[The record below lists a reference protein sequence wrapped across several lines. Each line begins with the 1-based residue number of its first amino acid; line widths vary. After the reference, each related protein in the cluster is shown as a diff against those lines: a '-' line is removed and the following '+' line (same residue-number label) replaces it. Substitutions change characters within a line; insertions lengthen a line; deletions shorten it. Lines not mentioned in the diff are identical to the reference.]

1 MTVFESAVA
10 AASPTGPVE
19 AVAAIKSAMFR
30 KSALRKTAAE
40 SLMAPVTATSPVAR
54 TAVEPAAIVAVEP
67 WAGADENAADKPIGP
82 IVTVRSASIRSVIVI
97 AIETIWW
104 TVRVIAGV
112 SETDANSDTNLSLRG
127 RNCEKNCYKT
137 QNCKHRKISQI
148 THLFSPEGSGV
159 PGTRQ
164 TCMPQTG
171 AHLYNL
177 ENAEKLRS
185 QFVAKAHIFLQQI
198 LQIPCF
204 VETRGERRVP

>member
-1 MTVFESAVA
+1 MTVFESASA
-10 AASPTGPVE
+10 AAREAGPIE
-19 AVAAIKSAMFR
+19 AGTALKSAMSR
-30 KSALRKTAAE
+30 KSALCKASAE
-40 SLMAPVTATSPVAR
+40 SGTAPVTVASPIAR
-54 TAVEPAAIVAVEP
+54 TTVVRAAIMAVEP
-67 WAGADENAADKPIGP
+67 WAGADENASHKPIGP

-97 AIETIWW
+97 AIETIRW

-164 TCMPQTG
+164 TCMPQNWSTP
-171 AHLYNL
+171 
-177 ENAEKLRS
+177 
-185 QFVAKAHIFLQQI
+185 I
-198 LQIPCF
+198 
-204 VETRGERRVP
+204 